1 MLPDLRT
8 PHESVHSVADQKTKD
23 TASKTSDKERRRFK
37 RVAVTVPGRLFV
49 PATGYEAACALINLS
64 PAGTEITGEFDTLPN
79 GPIVLYA
86 EGFGRFEG
94 QIIWH
99 DGGKYGINF
108 NSTTLKQART
118 ADQLARMNDGPAA
131 SDSTMRRHHRE
142 ATRSLSRF
150 TRENGS
156 VIPCTVLD
164 ISTSGVSLGTNVR
177 PQTGE
182 FVLIGGMVGR
192 VARHHETGIG
202 IEFVAGGAK
211 DMNAKQLQQLLSQ
224 WVVEEDKPGPLPKTS
239 PDAA

>member
-1 MLPDLRT
+1 L
-8 PHESVHSVADQKTKD
+8 ADQTKKKD
-23 TASKTSDKERRRFK
+23 TASNKASAKERRRFK
-37 RVAVTVPGRLFV
+37 RVAVTVPGRLFM
-49 PATGYEAACALINLS
+49 PATGYEAACSLINLS

-99 DGGKYGINF
+99 DAGKYGIKF

-118 ADQLARMNDGPAA
+118 ADRLARMNKGESTP
-131 SDSTMRRHHRE
+131 DSPTRRHRRE
-142 ATRSLSRF
+142 ATGSLSRF

-192 VARHHETGIG
+192 VARHHEAGIG
-202 IEFVAGGAK
+202 IEFVAGGAS
-211 DMNAKQLQQLLSQ
+211 DMNVKQLQELLDE
-224 WVVEEDKPGPLPKTS
+224 WAVAEDPRADPSKT
-239 PDAA
+239 

>member
-1 MLPDLRT
+1 L
-8 PHESVHSVADQKTKD
+8 ADQTKTKD
-23 TASKTSDKERRRFK
+23 TAANKSSDPERRRFK

-49 PATGYEAACALINLS
+49 PATGYEAACALSNLS
-64 PAGTEITGEFDTLPN
+64 PAGTEITGELETLPN
-79 GPIVLYA
+79 GAIVLYA

-94 QIIWH
+94 QVIWH
-99 DGGKYGINF
+99 DGGKYGIKF

-118 ADQLARMNDGPAA
+118 ADQLARINEGASV
-131 SDSTMRRHHRE
+131 SDSMARRHRRE
-142 ATRSLSRF
+142 ATKSLSRF

-202 IEFVAGGAK
+202 IEFVAGGAN
-211 DMNAKQLQQLLSQ
+211 DMDVKQLQELLSQ
-224 WVVEEDKPGPLPKTS
+224 WLVEEDKPTT
-239 PDAA
+239 

>member
-1 MLPDLRT
+1 L
-8 PHESVHSVADQKTKD
+8 ADQTKTKNA
-23 TASKTSDKERRRFK
+23 ASSEASDKERRRFK
-37 RVAVTVPGRLFV
+37 RVAVTVHGKLFV
-49 PATGYEAACALINLS
+49 PATGYEATCALANLS

-99 DGGKYGINF
+99 DAGKYGIKF

-118 ADQLARMNDGPAA
+118 ADQLARLNEGEAKP
-131 SDSTMRRHHRE
+131 DSTRRHKRE
-142 ATRSLSRF
+142 ATKSLSRF
-150 TRENGS
+150 TRENGNI
-156 VIPCTVLD
+156 VPCTVLD
-164 ISTSGVSLGTNVR
+164 ISTSGVSLGTSVR

-192 VARHHETGIG
+192 VARHHENGIG
-202 IEFVAGGAK
+202 IEFVAGGASE
-211 DMNAKQLQQLLSQ
+211 MNAKQLQELLSE
-224 WVVEEDKPGPLPKTS
+224 WAVVEDERADPSKTS